1 MARDDLTLTLDGD
14 VSIHDFATA
23 ISALDRLIKSLTE
36 AIADDKSTIR
46 WVVTE
51 LEAGSATTT
60 LTGYAESQQ
69 DVQGVIAAYSIVGR
83 ALSTGG
89 AIPYSEKVRREAQK
103 IMSVLGGEVSSITFD
118 TTDERT
124 TVLPE
129 LKGHREVKTSTSFGA
144 VEGRVQTLSNRA
156 GVKFTLFDAIHD
168 KPVQCYLE
176 TERQD
181 ELRDLWGKRVL
192 VEGMVTRNA
201 RTGHPFNI
209 RQISFIEVLPIIE
222 PGTFREARGVLEYK
236 EPADITIRRLR
247 DAWR

>member
-36 AIADDKSTIR
+36 AIAEDKSAIR

-60 LTGYAESQQ
+60 LTGYAERQQ
-69 DVQGVIAAYSIVGR
+69 DVQSVIAGYSAVGR

-89 AIPYSEKVRREAQK
+89 AVPYSEKVRKEAQK
-103 IMSVLGGEVSSITFD
+103 IMGVLGGDVSSITFN
-118 TTDERT
+118 TADEKT
-124 TVLPE
+124 TVAPE
-129 LKGHREVKTSTSFGA
+129 TKKHKEVETFISFGA

-156 GVKFTLFDAIHD
+156 GVKFTLFDAIYD
-168 KPVQCYLE
+168 KPVQCHLE
-176 TERQD
+176 NERQD
-181 ELRDLWGKRVL
+181 ELRDFWGKRVL

-209 RQISFIEVLPIIE
+209 RQISSIEILPVIE
-222 PGTFREARGVLEYK
+222 PGTFRKARGVLEYK
-236 EPADITIRRLR
+236 EPADVAIRRLR